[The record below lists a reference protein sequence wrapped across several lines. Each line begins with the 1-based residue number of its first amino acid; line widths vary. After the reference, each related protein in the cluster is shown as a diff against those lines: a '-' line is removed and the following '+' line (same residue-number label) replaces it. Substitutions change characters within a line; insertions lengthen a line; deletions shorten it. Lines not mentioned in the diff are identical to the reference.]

1 MGKYSISIPSSSGGW
16 VPWPM
21 MGRDIEVIVIVYV
34 GYKVTISK
42 WWRRSGKIGIFHFV
56 LFVIPSAKLRTGFV
70 VKCSF

>member
-1 MGKYSISIPSSSGGW
+1 
-16 VPWPM
+16 M

-34 GYKVTISK
+34 GYKMTISK
-42 WWRRSGKIGIFHFV
+42 WWRRSGKTGIFHFV